1 LNWFRFHHSAL
12 NNRKVQQLKPEL
24 FKAWIN
30 IMCIGS
36 ANENRWQVPEL
47 DDVAF
52 ALRVS
57 LEDAT
62 GYVEELISRRLL
74 DRDDEGIWIHDW
86 SDWQAESDDVA
97 SRVRKHRNTRNNVV
111 TLHETNT
118 NSSRIDKSRED
129 KSNDVHRD
137 ARFDAWWLTYPKKVG
152 KGEALR
158 IWKRINPNE
167 ELFEQMVSAVHVAV
181 TTDQW
186 RRNNGQYIPNPATW
200 LNQGRWSDEL
210 TVVSK
215 PPNPRPDDYVWDD
228 QYSEWRMPDKV
239 GWGG

>member
-1 LNWFRFHHSAL
+1 VL
-12 NNRKVQQLKPEL
+12 NNRKVQELEPEL

-30 IMCIGS
+30 ILCIGS
-36 ANENRWQVPEL
+36 ANENRWQVPEMK
-47 DDVAF
+47 DVAF
-52 ALRVS
+52 AMRVP
-57 LEDAT
+57 LGDAT
-62 GYVEELISRRLL
+62 GYVDELIERRLL
-74 DRDDEGIWIHDW
+74 DRDDIGIWVHDW
-86 SDWQAESDDVA
+86 SDWQKESDDVA
-97 SRVRKHRNTRNNVV
+97 ARVQKHRGTRNNVV

-118 NSSRIDKSRED
+118 DRSRVDKNRED
-129 KSNDVHRD
+129 KSKNDV
-137 ARFDAWWLTYPKKVG
+137 RFDAWWLTYPKKVG

-158 IWKRINPNE
+158 IWKRINPSD
-167 ELFEQMVSAVHVAV
+167 ELCEAMVTAVHQAT

-186 RRNNGQYIPNPATW
+186 RRENGRFIPNPATW

-210 TVVSK
+210 TVVSR